1 LSSGRRKLLLA
12 DDSPTIQK
20 VISLTFGDEGFEVVV
35 VGDGG
40 QALRALEDEP
50 PPDVVLADVVMP
62 GPDGY
67 ELCERIKRDARLGHV
82 PVILL
87 VGTFEPFNE
96 AEARR
101 VGADTVLTKPFQS
114 IRNLVGK
121 VGSLL
126 GGGEPKTDEP
136 ADAHAPQ
143 EELPSA
149 SLSAHAE
156 DAARLDADTRHGAA
170 FEESSEPQVEETAAS
185 FADLGADDELIEA
198 RPAEA
203 FGAAPSFARR
213 RNDALASA
221 EPPEPDFNAE
231 PVSEVNGNAAHVPA
245 VVASEESEEGDDDFA
260 FAVEEMDDTE
270 PVLVDHVQEIV
281 MSEPNAPQ
289 TSFDARATGGAADDA
304 LLDLGLARAPSAVA
318 TAEADDFILDL
329 DFDDAPAA
337 QTAGDVFDS
346 PLEERPAPAPSWA
359 DAPSA
364 FAEAAHG
371 ERPRSFESSATFE
384 PSHSFDSSSSFAQPE
399 AFVSH
404 DEAPWRDVVVQ
415 DGPQGFAFSGE
426 EPQAM
431 SAAPRGFV
439 EPEVVP
445 ADEPVPAVVESEF
458 TDGSVEG
465 DLPKT
470 PAVQPSFAEAA
481 PQEPSTAGYAVGEA
495 RAGVEEPLRA
505 DQLSPEAVET
515 IARRV
520 VELMSDKVVREIA
533 WEVVPE
539 LAELLIKQKLEEDRK
554 Q

>member
-1 LSSGRRKLLLA
+1 MSSGRRKLLLA

-20 VISLTFGDEGFEVVV
+20 VISLTFEDEGFEVVA
-35 VGDGG
+35 VGDGA
-40 QALRALEDEP
+40 QALRALADEP
-50 PPDVVLADVVMP
+50 PPDIVLADVVMP

-67 ELCERIKRDARLGHV
+67 ELCERIKRDARLGRV
-82 PVILL
+82 PVVLL

-126 GGGEPKTDEP
+126 GGESKADQS
-136 ADAHAPQ
+136 ADARATRDERRPEEAP
-143 EELPSA
+143 A
-149 SLSAHAE
+149 RAG
-156 DAARLDADTRHGAA
+156 DAARPDADARHGAA
-170 FEESSEPQVEETAAS
+170 FDEPRVAEEAAS

-203 FGAAPSFARR
+203 FVAPPSFARR
-213 RNDALASA
+213 RDDAPAPA
-221 EPPEPDFNAE
+221 EPPDSDFHVARPLEADDDAAHATAAPAAAPLEETDDFVFADEEADDAE
-231 PVSEVNGNAAHVPA
+231 PV
-245 VVASEESEEGDDDFA
+245 
-260 FAVEEMDDTE
+260 FAVHQPRESVMTE
-270 PVLVDHVQEIV
+270 PT
-281 MSEPNAPQ
+281 APQ
-289 TSFDARATGGAADDA
+289 TSFDARAASAAAADDA
-304 LLDLGLARAPSAVA
+304 LLDLGRADAPSAVA

-329 DFDDAPAA
+329 DFDDAPTARPAA
-337 QTAGDVFDS
+337 DLFDS
-346 PLEERPAPAPSWA
+346 PLEESPAPAPSWA

-371 ERPRSFESSATFE
+371 ERPRSFESASSFE
-384 PSHSFDSSSSFAQPE
+384 PSPSFDSSNAFAQPE
-399 AFVSH
+399 ASAVQH

-415 DGPQGFAFSGE
+415 DGPQGFAFGGAESQG
-426 EPQAM
+426 PTP
-431 SAAPRGFV
+431 APRGFI

-445 ADEPVPAVVESEF
+445 ADEPVPAVVEGEF

-465 DLPKT
+465 DLPKS
-470 PAVQPSFAEAA
+470 PAAQSSFVEAA
-481 PQEPSTAGYAVGEA
+481 PQEPSTAGYAVGHARVGLEA
-495 RAGVEEPLRA
+495 PLRA
-505 DQLSPEAVET
+505 DQLSPEAIDA

-539 LAELLIKQKLEEDRK
+539 LAELLIKQKLEEEKSR
-554 Q
+554 

>member
-1 LSSGRRKLLLA
+1 MSSGRRKLLLA

-20 VISLTFGDEGFEVVV
+20 VISLTFGDEGFEIVA
-35 VGDGG
+35 VGDGV
-40 QALRALEDEP
+40 QALRALAEEP

-67 ELCERIKRDARLGHV
+67 ELCERIKRDERLKNI
-82 PVILL
+82 PVVLL

-126 GGGEPKTDEP
+126 GGGEPKTNEP
-136 ADAHAPQ
+136 AGAHAPQ
-143 EELPSA
+143 DETPSA
-149 SLSAHAE
+149 SLSAHAD
-156 DAARLDADTRHGAA
+156 DATRFDADERRGATL
-170 FEESSEPQVEETAAS
+170 EESNEPRAEETAAS

-213 RNDALASA
+213 RNDTPADA
-221 EPPEPDFNAE
+221 EPPDLDLDAE
-231 PVSEVNGNAAHVPA
+231 PAFKTNGNAAYAPA
-245 VVASEESEEGDDDFA
+245 ATPVTVAAPEEGDDDFA
-260 FAVEEMDDTE
+260 FAVEETDETE
-270 PVLVDHVQEIV
+270 HVFVDHSQESV
-281 MSEPNAPQ
+281 MTEPNAPQ
-289 TSFDARATGGAADDA
+289 PSFDARATGTAAAEDA
-304 LLDLGLARAPSAVA
+304 LLDLGQVDAPSAVA

-329 DFDDAPAA
+329 DFDDEPAA
-337 QTAGDVFDS
+337 QLDADVFDS
-346 PLEERPAPAPSWA
+346 PLEEVPAPAPSWA

-371 ERPRSFESSATFE
+371 ERARSFESSATFE
-384 PSHSFDSSSSFAQPE
+384 PSPSFDSSSSFAQPE
-399 AFVSH
+399 AS
-404 DEAPWRDVVVQ
+404 APHEDAPRRDVVVQ
-415 DGPQGFAFSGE
+415 DGPQGFALGGE

-445 ADEPVPAVVESEF
+445 ADEPVPAVAVSEF

-465 DLPKT
+465 DLPK
-470 PAVQPSFAEAA
+470 SSAA

-505 DQLSPEAVET
+505 DQLSPEAVDA

-520 VELMSDKVVREIA
+520 VEMMSDKVVREIA

-539 LAELLIKQKLEEDRK
+539 LAELLIKQKLEEEKSR
-554 Q
+554 

>member
-20 VISLTFGDEGFEVVV
+20 VISLTFGDEEFEVVA
-35 VGDGG
+35 VGDGA
-40 QALRALEDEP
+40 QALRALAEDP

-67 ELCERIKRDARLGHV
+67 ELCERIKRDERLKNI
-82 PVILL
+82 PVVLL

-126 GGGEPKTDEP
+126 GGGEAKPDEH
-136 ADAHAPQ
+136 ADARATQGETHARGDAEARPVPDALAADSF
-143 EELPSA
+143 EEPLGRR
-149 SLSAHAE
+149 AE
-156 DAARLDADTRHGAA
+156 D
-170 FEESSEPQVEETAAS
+170 PAAS
-185 FADLGADDELIEA
+185 FADLGSDDELIEA

-203 FGAAPSFARR
+203 FGATPTFAHAREESR
-213 RNDALASA
+213 EEPRDATPAAA
-221 EPPEPDFNAE
+221 EPPDPDFEAE
-231 PVSEVNGNAAHVPA
+231 PAFEAAAP
-245 VVASEESEEGDDDFA
+245 VASVEGDEGDGDFIL
-260 FAVEEMDDTE
+260 AVEETDESE
-270 PVLVDHVQEIV
+270 PAFTTQPEEIV
-281 MSEPNAPQ
+281 MTEPNPSQ
-289 TSFDARATGGAADDA
+289 TSFEARATNSAAADDA
-304 LLDLGLARAPSAVA
+304 LLDLGQVDAPAA
-318 TAEADDFILDL
+318 TSEADDFILDL
-329 DFDDAPAA
+329 GFDDEPTA
-337 QTAGDVFDS
+337 QAGGGVLDS
-346 PLEERPAPAPSWA
+346 PFEDVPAPAQAWA

-371 ERPRSFESSATFE
+371 ERPRAFEPPASFE
-384 PSHSFDSSSSFAQPE
+384 PPPSFDSSHNFAQPE
-399 AFVSH
+399 ASVVR
-404 DEAPWRDVVVQ
+404 DEEPWRDVVVQ
-415 DGPQGFAFSGE
+415 DGPQGFAFGGE

-445 ADEPVPAVVESEF
+445 ADEPVPAAVESEF

-465 DLPKT
+465 DLPRT
-470 PAVQPSFAEAA
+470 PAAQTSFAE
-481 PQEPSTAGYAVGEA
+481 EPSTAGFAVMEGHT
-495 RAGVEEPLRA
+495 RVEEPLSA
-505 DQLSPEAVET
+505 DQLSPQAIDA

-539 LAELLIKQKLEEDRK
+539 LAEILIKQKLEGEKSR